1 MAKPRADGCAC
12 QPIFGV
18 WVRHRKELARER
30 EAGNP
35 SPAPPKSQPKA
46 TALLVG
52 REGLKPPRSPKSRTI
67 PKSSPE
73 LSLGY
78 RSRAG
83 LSRDLRSPQEASPS
97 LPDRMITAQSPQSH
111 VFPPIHSD
119 RQKIASNI
127 SSHPALTPPHLVK
140 AEDLRLSSPP
150 PCHHL
155 FPSTHPTIP

>member
-12 QPIFGV
+12 QPILRV
-18 WVRHRKELARER
+18 WVRHREELARER
-30 EAGNP
+30 GAGNP
-35 SPAPPKSQPKA
+35 PPAPPKSQPKA
-46 TALLVG
+46 MALLVG

-83 LSRDLRSPQEASPS
+83 LSWDPRSPQAASPS

-119 RQKIASNI
+119 RQKIAPNI
-127 SSHPALTPPHLVK
+127 SSHLAPTSPHLVK
-140 AEDLRLSSPP
+140 ARDLRHNSPP

-155 FPSTHPTIP
+155 FPSTHPMIS